1 MARPFSSLDPLGA
14 RAPTGP
20 PTCLDAAG
28 IAARV
33 PHGGR
38 MCLLDRM
45 LDWSAE
51 HIHCSA
57 GSHTDP
63 ANPLRC
69 EAGLLAPAAIE
80 YAAQAMAL
88 HGTLSAA
95 LRHSGAAPAPLPG
108 FLASAR
114 NVRLW
119 VPRLDRVAGPLTVR
133 AQRLRGDA
141 RQALYCFEISDEHGA
156 PLVDG
161 RATVV
166 FDTALP
172 TPSSAQHH
180 E

>member
-1 MARPFSSLDPLGA
+1 MTQPSASAEPVGTHAPAR
-14 RAPTGP
+14 
-20 PTCLDAAG
+20 LDAAG

-33 PHGGR
+33 PHAGP

-57 GSHTDP
+57 SSHTDA

-69 EAGLLAPAAIE
+69 EAGLLASAAIE

-88 HGTLSAA
+88 HGTLNAA
-95 LRHSGAAPAPLPG
+95 LHRGGAALAPLPG

-114 NVRLW
+114 SVRLFL
-119 VPRLDRVAGPLTVR
+119 PRLDQVAGPLTVR

-141 RQALYCFEISDEHGA
+141 RQALYRFELSDAQGR

-172 TPSSAQHH
+172 IPTSHPAA
-180 E
+180 

>member
-1 MARPFSSLDPLGA
+1 MTQPASGADPVGAHTPPSLPSGL
-14 RAPTGP
+14 PTS
-20 PTCLDAAG
+20 LDAAG
-28 IAARV
+28 IAARI
-33 PHGGR
+33 PHAGR

-57 GSHTDP
+57 SSHTDP

-88 HGTLSAA
+88 HGTLNAA

-114 NVRLW
+114 SVRLW
-119 VPRLDRVAGPLTVR
+119 LPRLDDVAGPLTVR

-141 RQALYCFEISDEHGA
+141 RQALYRFEISDQLGT

-166 FDTALP
+166 FDTTQPAP
-172 TPSSAQHH
+172 T
-180 E
+180 